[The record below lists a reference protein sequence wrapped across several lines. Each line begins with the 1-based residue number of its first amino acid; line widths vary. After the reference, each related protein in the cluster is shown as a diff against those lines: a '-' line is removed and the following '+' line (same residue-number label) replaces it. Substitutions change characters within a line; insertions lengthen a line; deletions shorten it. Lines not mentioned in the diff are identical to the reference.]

1 MILVSNYN
9 ERLNMILRIRLAPI
23 FEHCLVKNLRFFDQ
37 LEPKIINTER
47 VAGPTQEDFHKV
59 KHRLDLEVGLNRRLK
74 DALDF
79 KNEESIRNLVDK
91 PISAKFFVQVAI
103 PTRNHTET
111 FCQEIQFPGFT
122 GKLGVGYGSKN
133 RGTLFVPYSGTL
145 FVPYNRAP
153 CSFPKTSS

>member
-1 MILVSNYN
+1 MILVSKYN

-37 LEPKIINTER
+37 LEPKIIKHTER
-47 VAGPTQEDFHKV
+47 VAGPTQEDFDKV
-59 KHRLDLEVGLNRRLK
+59 KRLLDLEVGLNRRLK

-79 KNEESIRNLVDK
+79 KNEESIRNLVEK

-103 PTRNHTET
+103 PTSNHTET

-122 GKLGVGYGSKN
+122 GKLGAGHGSKKLLSQ
-133 RGTLFVPYSGTL
+133 RKAHTQQERLQ
-145 FVPYNRAP
+145 
-153 CSFPKTSS
+153 